1 MTTLSE
7 VTLQEFQSKLTDAHI
22 KTLQI
27 IQAALGVGVTAF
39 LGVVVFLYTAQPEY
53 DQRMADQNLDL
64 IKILT
69 LIHALMAA
77 TLYYG
82 STFIYNMQFTESKL
96 REAVSK
102 TFNDEKGQ
110 PITDPVF
117 KCMVVIRTAMILRL
131 AMLESSALFGLVIC
145 LLAVTNG
152 VMHHYPEYWLN
163 LITAALFLSLVVML
177 FPNRERIEG
186 IFVNKIAQGSVT
198 Q

>member
-7 VTLQEFQSKLTDAHI
+7 VTLQEFQSKLTDGHV
-22 KTLQI
+22 KTMQI
-27 IQAALGVGVTAF
+27 IQAALGIGVMAF
-39 LGVVVFLYTAQPEY
+39 LCIVIFLYSAQSDY

-69 LIHALMAA
+69 LIHVLMAA

-82 STFIYNMQFTESKL
+82 STFIYNLQFTENKL
-96 REAVSK
+96 REAVAK
-102 TFNDEKGQ
+102 TFKDEKGL
-110 PITDPVF
+110 PITDPVS
-117 KCMVVIRTAMILRL
+117 KCIVIIRTAMILRL
-131 AMLESSALFGLVIC
+131 AMLEASAIFGIVIC

-186 IFVNKIAQGSVT
+186 IFVNKVAQGNTV